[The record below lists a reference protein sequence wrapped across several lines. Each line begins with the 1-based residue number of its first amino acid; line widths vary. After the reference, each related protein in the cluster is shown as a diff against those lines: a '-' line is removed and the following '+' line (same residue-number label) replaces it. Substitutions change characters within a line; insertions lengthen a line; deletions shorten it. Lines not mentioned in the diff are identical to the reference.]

1 MEQKKGKMHIILP
14 VLVVAV
20 ILVFYFFN
28 FRIGSYLHPDETAYS
43 MEELTQLVT
52 EQINDGKKMCIRD
65 SLWDVTVMPVGTAA
79 SVDQDIHF

>member
-28 FRIGSYLHPDETAYS
+28 FRIGSYLHQMRPHTAWK
-43 MEELTQLVT
+43 
-52 EQINDGKKMCIRD
+52 N
-65 SLWDVTVMPVGTAA
+65 
-79 SVDQDIHF
+79 

>member
-1 MEQKKGKMHIILP
+1 MKQKKGKMHIILP

-43 MEELTQLVT
+43 MEELTQ
-52 EQINDGKKMCIRD
+52 QR
-65 SLWDVTVMPVGTAA
+65 W
-79 SVDQDIHF
+79 